1 MLVIKQNLRL
11 HTRIPLKGGRYM
23 NIGNEEGSGYF
34 FEAFP
39 YFSNLQL
46 VFEIWQSQVWG
57 WILTFIMAQIDLN
70 YQAVLSSEYWKSQLH
85 FTLCSNC
92 TAFPVLPAVFSK
104 SSINNPHISSF
115 HIRYREKGSFLH
127 FLSLQLVFCS
137 CKKSHWNASVVTSP

>member
-1 MLVIKQNLRL
+1 
-11 HTRIPLKGGRYM
+11 M

-34 FEAFP
+34 FYSFP

-92 TAFPVLPAVFSK
+92 RIFARSAAVDD
-104 SSINNPHISSF
+104 P
-115 HIRYREKGSFLH
+115 
-127 FLSLQLVFCS
+127 
-137 CKKSHWNASVVTSP
+137 SHVWILAGMSM